1 MCDVRQGTR
10 VALDGRTIQ
19 KVTVEVGV
27 EIGLM
32 VDVEVTCFPD
42 KIDREDA
49 EKQVTEKIIDIFN
62 IDNKDKVLNNVTIY
76 SIQ

>member
-1 MCDVRQGTR
+1 MSDVRRGARKSLNGKT
-10 VALDGRTIQ
+10 TK

-32 VDVEVTCFPD
+32 VNVEVACFPD

>member
-1 MCDVRQGTR
+1 MSDVRRGAR
-10 VALDGRTIQ
+10 KSLDGKTTK

-32 VDVEVTCFPD
+32 VDVEVTCFAD
-42 KIDREDA
+42 KIDREDT

-62 IDNKDKVLNNVTIY
+62 IDNKDKVLNNTTIY

>member
-1 MCDVRQGTR
+1 MSDVRRGAR
-10 VALDGRTIQ
+10 KSLDGKTTR

-32 VDVEVTCFPD
+32 VDVEVTCFTD
-42 KIDREDA
+42 KIDKEDA
-49 EKQVTEKIIDIFN
+49 KKQVTEKIIDIFN
-62 IDNKDKVLNNVTIY
+62 IDNKDKVLNNTTIY